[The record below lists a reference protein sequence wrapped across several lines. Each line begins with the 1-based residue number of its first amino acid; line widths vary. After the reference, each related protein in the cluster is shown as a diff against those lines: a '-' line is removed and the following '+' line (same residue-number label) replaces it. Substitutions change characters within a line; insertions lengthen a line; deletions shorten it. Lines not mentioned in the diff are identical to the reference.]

1 MPAKDVENGTMVVRE
16 PQSKNN
22 SKPLVNTTITV
33 ECNLLYSGGG
43 DITCGKD
50 EQWFPRRTCS
60 LSELCTVILYCMM
73 CGFRKAHCPVSFS
86 GNPLV
91 RAVYYTT
98 DSDLPLPH
106 RTPTPTHTD

>member
-60 LSELCTVILYCMM
+60 LSELCTVMHYELCIII
-73 CGFRKAHCPVSFS
+73 HCTV
-86 GNPLV
+86 
-91 RAVYYTT
+91 
-98 DSDLPLPH
+98 
-106 RTPTPTHTD
+106 